1 MVVLLHTIPGWLEL
15 ISLAFCL
22 GTLVLLLWV
31 VDASAD
37 AEVRS
42 PENIRT
48 RLWRSYGICLVV
60 AILCTIAD
68 LLIGASEISG
78 GSSRAVFAVLPTV
91 LFKTHFGRVWLIRF
105 AAILTLVVAL
115 QTGRGS
121 RDSRGSL
128 YFMLALWFIIAMTK
142 SASGHAS
149 DSGDFSNAE
158 IADLLHL
165 VAASSW
171 GGGLFALAVV
181 ILPPLVQ
188 AADCML
194 IARVASRFSRLAG
207 YAVGVIAL
215 TALYNGL
222 LYVGRFEA
230 LWLTP
235 YGWMV
240 VAKIFLFFLL
250 VTVGAFNRYATVPLL
265 QEWAGLPSKKP
276 SIADIPA
283 CTNPRLPGN
292 DERSRSAERFL
303 NAVRAEALLMAL
315 VLLCAA
321 LLRHEV
327 PARHAMHR
335 EHAGHAGHEAHMRYA
350 PRQES
355 ASVRIEMDPA
365 TVTAGVPES
374 ITVHLTERRGKPLRE
389 LTLHHERVLHAV
401 IIGQDLSVFAH
412 IHPEDLGPLTEEMV
426 DEASFPLRYTFP
438 KAGTYIMGLDFA
450 TQDGVYSKT
459 TTFSVSGQPPMN
471 KAKIDFSKTK
481 DFGPYRVALATSPA
495 QITAG
500 KKTTLRYSIS
510 SHGKPAKG
518 LEPYLGAAMHLA
530 VVSSDLSHF
539 VHTHGIIPGEIE
551 DQEDRENRG
560 QPPLLETSGLEIEST
575 IIFPAKGDYK
585 VFSQVQIQG
594 KVLLFDFMVKVE

>member
-1 MVVLLHTIPGWLEL
+1 MDVLLHTIPGWLEL
-15 ISLAFCL
+15 ISLAFCI

-31 VDASAD
+31 FDASTD
-37 AEVRS
+37 SEVRS
-42 PENIRT
+42 PEKIRP
-48 RLWRSYGICLVV
+48 RLWRLYGICLVL
-60 AILCTIAD
+60 AFLCTIAD
-68 LLIGASEISG
+68 LLIGASEMSG
-78 GSSRAVFAVLPTV
+78 GSIRVVLAVIPTV
-91 LFKTHFGRVWLIRF
+91 LSKTHFGWVWLIRF
-105 AAILTLVVAL
+105 ASLLSLTVKL
-115 QTGRGS
+115 QTGRGF

-128 YFMLALWFIIAMTK
+128 CFMLALWLIIAMTE

-149 DSGDFSNAE
+149 DSGDFSSAE
-158 IADLLHL
+158 VADWLHL
-165 VAASSW
+165 IAASSW

-181 ILPPLVQ
+181 ILLPLVQ
-188 AADCML
+188 AADRMPT
-194 IARVASRFSRLAG
+194 ARVASRFSRLAG

-215 TALYNGL
+215 SALYNGL
-222 LYVGRFEA
+222 LYVGRFQA
-230 LWLTP
+230 LWITP
-235 YGWMV
+235 YGWIV

-250 VTVGAFNRYATVPLL
+250 ITIGAFNRYSTVPLL
-265 QEWAGLPSKKP
+265 QEWAGLPSKKC
-276 SIADIPA
+276 SVADIPA
-283 CTNPRLPGN
+283 SAVHRLPEN
-292 DERSRSAERFL
+292 DERPRIAKRFL
-303 NAVRAEALLMAL
+303 NAVRIEALLMAL

-355 ASVRIEMDPA
+355 ASVRIEMNPA
-365 TVTAGVPES
+365 TITAGVPEA
-374 ITVHLTERRGKPLRE
+374 IMVHLNDRKGKPLRE

-426 DEASFPLRYTFP
+426 DEASFPLSYTFP

-459 TTFSVSGQPPMN
+459 TTFIVSGRPPMN

-481 DFGPYRVALATSPA
+481 DFGPYRVTFTTAPA
-495 QITAG
+495 QITVG
-500 KKTTLRYSIS
+500 KETTLRYFIS
-510 SHGKPAKG
+510 KHGKPAKG

-530 VVSSDLSHF
+530 VVSSDLSQF
-539 VHTHGIIPGEIE
+539 IHTHGVIPGEAE
-551 DQEDRENRG
+551 DQEDRESNV
-560 QPPLLETSGLEIEST
+560 QPLLRDTSGPEIDST
-575 IIFPAKGDYK
+575 IIFPVKGDYK
-585 VFSQVQIQG
+585 IFSQVQIQG